1 MTNIL
6 IVGIGGVGGYF
17 GGLLSRHFEGH
28 PAVHIHF
35 LSRGANLAAIQQHG
49 VEVRYQENS
58 FHTHPK
64 KASDAA
70 SDFGMMDYII
80 LCIKS
85 YDLNGTLMDLKPC
98 VGDHTVFVPLLNGVD
113 SREKINKVFPKHMA
127 TDGCANVVTR
137 LIGPGRIERY
147 SVFQKM
153 HFGLQGRTDP
163 RLDQLYQIFKEA
175 EIDVTL
181 TPDIQ
186 KAIWSKYLFISAAA
200 AATSYFDATFD
211 EVTEQRERLSY
222 FEKLVAEIVTLAKRK
237 AIRLSPDI
245 RERVLTMFRD
255 APAGATTSMHS
266 DISNGKARTEIESL
280 IGYVVRESQKY
291 GLAVPHYKQV
301 YSQLNG

>member
-17 GGLLSRHFEGH
+17 GGLLSRQFEEH
-28 PAVHIHF
+28 PDVHIHF

-49 VEVRYQENS
+49 VEVRYQENN

-113 SREKINKVFPKHMA
+113 SREKINEVFPNHLA
-127 TDGCANVVTR
+127 TDGCANVVAR

-211 EVTEQRERLSY
+211 EVIEQRERLSY